1 MGQHTGSLTR
11 PGWCLQRPPR
21 PPSSRYLQLSIRRFP
36 SCKAPIL
43 RGHQACGGQTP
54 RDTTETV
61 GRELSRPPLPSTSP
75 NSRARRRG
83 GGSHPQT
90 RPARVAG
97 LFFPSRFAKPPC
109 LWPVTGLAQGLGSFH
124 SRAPRRPVMADEGA
138 DRSRK
143 GGEAGHSDISRVMV
157 EPVLLS
163 LPFPD
168 SSWWH
173 LTPPPAWALV
183 W

>member
-1 MGQHTGSLTR
+1 MGE
-11 PGWCLQRPPR
+11 
-21 PPSSRYLQLSIRRFP
+21 
-36 SCKAPIL
+36 
-43 RGHQACGGQTP
+43 GQTP

-61 GRELSRPPLPSTSP
+61 GRQLPRPPLPSTSP

-97 LFFPSRFAKPPC
+97 LFFFHDSQTPPC

-143 GGEAGHSDISRVMV
+143 GGGAGHSDISFVCDGSSRFCFPFLSRFRHGGSSRRHLRGHLVCGDPRGGRGGSGGEAKRVRLAEGYSGRV
-157 EPVLLS
+157 RLAIS
-163 LPFPD
+163 KSRPFF
-168 SSWWH
+168 
-173 LTPPPAWALV
+173 LRAAG
-183 W
+183 